1 MTDLR
6 NLNREDELLTML
18 EEQQDQIET
27 LTKNLETETY
37 KNLESSKKI
46 SNLSSE
52 NSIMKK
58 ELLKKSETIKSLN
71 ETIGKL
77 SESDKVLKANEQLAK
92 ENLMLRMREK
102 AAREEV
108 DDKLKSLDCRE
119 KKAATLEKE
128 LADREKHLRK
138 EVNKKVEKKLAE
150 KKKELL
156 YSVSE
161 YEDQLDYRYKML
173 QAKYMVGFIIS
184 LIYGIV
190 ITLIQMFKSRMFMKE
205 LADFGLFL
213 LNAGGCIYRRLS
225 KIIINLWN
233 IKLIGNA
240 TGDRLI
246 SIGIILIGLV
256 AIGFLFRFLWRC
268 ARKYIKP
275 IIIESADRYLLI
287 AVLVILVVN
296 MLFGSLIN
304 SILSINLILSMMCEF
319 GLILLI
325 KCASK
330 LIERCEVVEIWNKN
344 YPVMLFVIIVCVGM
358 ILIIRLMNWQ

>member
-1 MTDLR
+1 
-6 NLNREDELLTML
+6 
-18 EEQQDQIET
+18 
-27 LTKNLETETY
+27 
-37 KNLESSKKI
+37 
-46 SNLSSE
+46 
-52 NSIMKK
+52 
-58 ELLKKSETIKSLN
+58 
-71 ETIGKL
+71 
-77 SESDKVLKANEQLAK
+77 
-92 ENLMLRMREK
+92 MLRMREK